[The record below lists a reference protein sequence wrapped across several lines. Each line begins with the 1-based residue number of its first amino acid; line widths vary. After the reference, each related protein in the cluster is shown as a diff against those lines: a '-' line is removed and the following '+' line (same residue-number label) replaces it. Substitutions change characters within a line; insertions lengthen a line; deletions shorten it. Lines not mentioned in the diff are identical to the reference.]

1 MPDDAAY
8 LLCAE
13 DATAAFFGAAAAAG
27 SACTGADDDDD
38 DADGSCCSA
47 GEEESAA
54 SIAELIGGEA
64 DYSPRPDYPDRL
76 RSRAIDPAARAESVA
91 WILKV
96 TQPLARPYMFVCLMI
111 SILMIDTPRML
122 PFSTSQTVLACS
134 KNLSL

>member
-13 DATAAFFGAAAAAG
+13 DAAAAFFGAAAAG
-27 SACTGADDDDD
+27 SSAACTGADDDD
-38 DADGSCCSA
+38 DGSCCSA

-76 RSRAIDPAARAESVA
+76 RSRSIDPAARAESVA

-96 TQPLARPYMFVCLMI
+96 TFVCLLMI
-111 SILMIDTPRML
+111 SILSIDAHLRL
-122 PFSTSQTVLACS
+122 FFACS
-134 KNLSL
+134 KKSY

>member
-13 DATAAFFGAAAAAG
+13 DAAAAFFGAAAAG
-27 SACTGADDDDD
+27 SSAACTGADDDD
-38 DADGSCCSA
+38 DGSCCSA

-64 DYSPRPDYPDRL
+64 DYAPRPDYPDRL
-76 RSRAIDPAARAESVA
+76 RSRSIDPAARAESVA

-96 TQPLARPYMFVCLMI
+96 YRCAMH
-111 SILMIDTPRML
+111 ML
-122 PFSTSQTVLACS
+122 PSLSPHLRLCS
-134 KNLSL
+134 CLL

>member
-13 DATAAFFGAAAAAG
+13 DAAAAAG
-27 SACTGADDDDD
+27 SSACTGAGGGGDDDD
-38 DADGSCCSA
+38 DGSCCSA

-64 DYSPRPDYPDRL
+64 DYAPRPDYPDRL
-76 RSRAIDPAARAESVA
+76 RSRSIDPAARAESVA

-96 TQPLARPYMFVCLMI
+96 TFVCLLMI
-111 SILMIDTPRML
+111 SILSIDAHLRL
-122 PFSTSQTVLACS
+122 FFACS
-134 KNLSL
+134 KKSY

>member
-13 DATAAFFGAAAAAG
+13 DAAAAFFGAAAAG
-27 SACTGADDDDD
+27 SSACTGAGGGDDDD
-38 DADGSCCSA
+38 DGSCCSA
-47 GEEESAA
+47 GEEVEESAA

-76 RSRAIDPAARAESVA
+76 RSRSIDPAARAESVA

-96 TQPLARPYMFVCLMI
+96 TFVCLLMI
-111 SILMIDTPRML
+111 SILSINAHLRL
-122 PFSTSQTVLACS
+122 FFACS
-134 KNLSL
+134 KKSY